1 MYYAAEC
8 KETAQVLLGPLLE
21 SDMSVNPATAVAVT
35 QIVKAF
41 RVSWTN
47 STTAGATH
55 TVYRSRGANGAFVA
69 VATGAA
75 TPYIDYDVANGETYS
90 YQIIAS
96 VGTASSVLN
105 TTITR
110 MYNGPV
116 DQYVAT
122 LTSSDAL
129 TDRRGAVAVYTNY
142 AGIPQG
148 CGEFQRL
155 QRLRGQA
162 TMCGK

>member
-1 MYYAAEC
+1 MA
-8 KETAQVLLGPLLE
+8 
-21 SDMSVNPATAVAVT
+21 VNPATSVSVT
-35 QIVKAF
+35 QIVKAL

-47 STTAGATH
+47 STTAGAIH

-69 VATGAA
+69 VATDAI
-75 TPYIDYDVANGETYS
+75 TPYIDHDVSNGETYA
-90 YQIIAS
+90 YKVIAS
-96 VGTASSVLN
+96 VGITQS
-105 TTITR
+105 TTNATVTQ
-110 MYNGPV
+110 MYTGPA
-116 DQYVAT
+116 DGYVAT

-142 AGIPQG
+142 AGIPAG

-162 TMCGK
+162 IMCGK

>member
-1 MYYAAEC
+1 MNRI
-8 KETAQVLLGPLLE
+8 E

-35 QIVKAF
+35 QIVKAL

-69 VATGAA
+69 VAINAA
-75 TPYIDYDVANGETYS
+75 SPYIDYDVANGETYS

-96 VGTASSVLN
+96 LNGVSSTVN
-105 TTITR
+105 TTVTLT
-110 MYNGPV
+110 YTGPV
-116 DQYVAT
+116 DQNVAT

-148 CGEFQRL
+148 CGEFQRI

>member
-1 MYYAAEC
+1 
-8 KETAQVLLGPLLE
+8 
-21 SDMSVNPATAVAVT
+21 MSVNPATAPSVS
-35 QIVKAF
+35 QIVKAL

-55 TVYRSRGANGAFVA
+55 TVYRSLCGAAGTFVP
-69 VATGAA
+69 VATGILS
-75 TPYIDYDVANGETYS
+75 PYTDYNVTNGVTYS
-90 YQIIAS
+90 YYIIATAAGANS
-96 VGTASSVLN
+96 AASSTVTL
-105 TTITR
+105 T
-110 MYNGPV
+110 YVGPA
-116 DQYVAT
+116 DPYSAT
-122 LTSSDAL
+122 LTSEDAL

-162 TMCGK
+162 TLCGK

>member
-1 MYYAAEC
+1 MA
-8 KETAQVLLGPLLE
+8 
-21 SDMSVNPATAVAVT
+21 VNPATAPAITLV
-35 QIVKAF
+35 VKAL

-55 TVYRSRGANGAFVA
+55 TVYRSRGACGTYVP
-69 VATGAA
+69 VVTGIS
-75 TPYIDYDVANGETYS
+75 TPYIDYNVTNGETYS
-90 YQIIAS
+90 YYVVAAAGG
-96 VGTASSVLN
+96 VSSVASATVIL
-105 TTITR
+105 T
-110 MYNGPV
+110 YVGPA
-116 DQYVAT
+116 DEYSAT

-129 TDRRGAVAVYTNY
+129 TDRRGAVAVFTNY

-162 TMCGK
+162 TLCGK